1 MFQAFVPSPH
11 DVRALV
17 RLAVPIV
24 AMQVGMM
31 LMSVVDTIFV
41 GHVSAR
47 ELAAAALGGLYTI
60 GLFNFCLG
68 VVWAVDPLVS
78 QALGARD
85 PAAAAL
91 GVQRGLV
98 LAAVMGVVA
107 TALCV
112 PAEWVYRALREP
124 PDVIPRAVSFVH
136 ISAPSLVPM
145 LLFVALRQ
153 SLVAMKRTSAL
164 VVVVVLSN
172 LLNAGLD
179 WVLVFGHWG
188 LPAMGAPGSA
198 LATTITRFLGL
209 FALLVIARRA
219 LEPML
224 RPWRKE
230 ALALG
235 PLLRTF
241 QIGLPIGA
249 QNSVEF
255 TTFAAISVFAGWF
268 GAEAVSGHQ
277 VAINL
282 ASLMFMVP
290 LGIGSASSV
299 LVGHAIGEQ
308 DMAHAR
314 RVRLRVACD
323 GRHLPGIECGHR
335 RIPRAFARSSPP
347 VASAKQCQPAR
358 QLRPNGTLPRG
369 GPAGTTGQ
377 TTESAS
383 GSERLEILVIFGSQ
397 YGNTHRIA
405 RAIARSLS
413 SEHHVRVLPAAAASE
428 VSGAGIDLLFVGAPT
443 QMRGLRLLAKPF
455 LDGLVE
461 RGFAGTRAA
470 AFDTRMDLGPQLL
483 ESTVISNQLVEAGCR
498 LVAKPESFLVLG
510 LEGPLAEG
518 EEERAESWAR
528 AVVRTVG
535 AAV

>member
-1 MFQAFVPSPH
+1 VRVDRAHAALADAPVIEHWRTLTPPRHSVRMFQSFVPSPH

-17 RLAVPIV
+17 KLAVPIV

-31 LMSVVDTIFV
+31 LMSVVDTVFV

-60 GLFNFCLG
+60 GLFNFALG

-98 LAAVMGVVA
+98 LAAVMGAVA
-107 TALCV
+107 TLLCI
-112 PAEWVYRALREP
+112 PAGWVYRALHEP
-124 PDVIPRAVSFVH
+124 ADVIPRATAFVH
-136 ISAPSLVPM
+136 ISAPSLMPM

-153 SLVAMKRTSAL
+153 SLQAMKRTHAL
-164 VVVVVLSN
+164 VGVVVLSN

-188 LPAMGAPGSA
+188 SPAMGAPGSA

-209 FALLVIARRA
+209 FALLAIARHDLA
-219 LEPML
+219 PVL
-224 RPWRKE
+224 RPWRRE
-230 ALALG
+230 ALAIG

-241 QIGLPIGA
+241 HLGLPIGA

-314 RVRLRVACD
+314 RVA
-323 GRHLPGIECGHR
+323 
-335 RIPRAFARSSPP
+335 
-347 VASAKQCQPAR
+347 ASALAVGTGYMVLSACV
-358 QLRPNGTLPRG
+358 LLTLPALF
-369 GPAGTTGQ
+369 AGAYTSVPGVVAVAVLLIPIAGVFQ
-377 TTESAS
+377 VFDGLQVVSA
-383 GSERLEILVIFGSQ
+383 G
-397 YGNTHRIA
+397 
-405 RAIARSLS
+405 
-413 SEHHVRVLPAAAASE
+413 VLR
-428 VSGAGIDLLFVGAPT
+428 GAGD
-443 QMRGLRLLAKPF
+443 
-455 LDGLVE
+455 
-461 RGFAGTRAA
+461 TRAPLVSNVLGFWLVGMPVSLWLGFRAGLGVVGLWWGFVAGLA
-470 AFDTRMDLGPQLL
+470 A
-483 ESTVISNQLVEAGCR
+483 
-498 LVAKPESFLVLG
+498 VAAFLVLRVRA
-510 LEGPLAEG
+510 LLSRPVARISVEG
-518 EEERAESWAR
+518 EPA
-528 AVVRTVG
+528 
-535 AAV
+535 

>member
-107 TALCV
+107 TVLCV

-164 VVVVVLSN
+164 VAVVVLSN

-209 FALLVIARRA
+209 FALLVIGRRA

-314 RVRLRVACD
+314 RVAASALAVGAGYMALSACVLLA
-323 GRHLPGIECGHR
+323 LPGM
-335 RIPRAFARSSPP
+335 F
-347 VASAKQCQPAR
+347 ASAYTSVPGVVAVAALLIPIAGVFQVFDGLQVVSAGV
-358 QLRPNGTLPRG
+358 LR
-369 GPAGTTGQ
+369 
-377 TTESAS
+377 
-383 GSERLEILVIFGSQ
+383 
-397 YGNTHRIA
+397 
-405 RAIARSLS
+405 
-413 SEHHVRVLPAAAASE
+413 
-428 VSGAGIDLLFVGAPT
+428 GAGD
-443 QMRGLRLLAKPF
+443 
-455 LDGLVE
+455 
-461 RGFAGTRAA
+461 TRAPLVSNVLGFWLVGMPVSLWLGFKGGLGVVGLWWGFVAGLAVVA
-470 AFDTRMDLGPQLL
+470 A
-483 ESTVISNQLVEAGCR
+483 
-498 LVAKPESFLVLG
+498 FLVLRVRE
-510 LEGPLAEG
+510 LLSRPVARISVEG
-518 EEERAESWAR
+518 EPA
-528 AVVRTVG
+528 
-535 AAV
+535 

>member
-17 RLAVPIV
+17 KLAVPIV

-31 LMSVVDTIFV
+31 LMSVVDTVFV

-60 GLFNFCLG
+60 GLFNFALG

-98 LAAVMGVVA
+98 LAAVMGAVA
-107 TALCV
+107 TLLCI
-112 PAEWVYRALREP
+112 PAGWVYRVLHEP
-124 PDVIPRAVSFVH
+124 ADVIPRATAFVH

-153 SLVAMKRTSAL
+153 SLQAMKRTHAL
-164 VVVVVLSN
+164 VGVVVLSN

-188 LPAMGAPGSA
+188 FPAMGAPGSA
-198 LATTITRFLGL
+198 LATTITRTLGL
-209 FALLVIARRA
+209 FALLAIARHDLA
-219 LEPML
+219 PVL

-230 ALALG
+230 ALAIG
-235 PLLRTF
+235 ALLRTF
-241 QIGLPIGA
+241 RLGLPIGA

-282 ASLMFMVP
+282 ASLMYMVP

-299 LVGHAIGEQ
+299 LVGHAIGER
-308 DMAHAR
+308 DMVHAR
-314 RVRLRVACD
+314 RVA
-323 GRHLPGIECGHR
+323 
-335 RIPRAFARSSPP
+335 
-347 VASAKQCQPAR
+347 ASALAVGAAYMVLSACV
-358 QLRPNGTLPRG
+358 LLTLPALF
-369 GPAGTTGQ
+369 AGAYTSVPGVVAVAVLLIPIAGVFQ
-377 TTESAS
+377 VFDGLQVVSA
-383 GSERLEILVIFGSQ
+383 G
-397 YGNTHRIA
+397 
-405 RAIARSLS
+405 
-413 SEHHVRVLPAAAASE
+413 VLR
-428 VSGAGIDLLFVGAPT
+428 GAGD
-443 QMRGLRLLAKPF
+443 
-455 LDGLVE
+455 
-461 RGFAGTRAA
+461 TRAPLVSNVLGFWLVGMPVSLWLGFRAGLGVVGLWWGFVAGLA
-470 AFDTRMDLGPQLL
+470 A
-483 ESTVISNQLVEAGCR
+483 
-498 LVAKPESFLVLG
+498 VAAFLVLRV
-510 LEGPLAEG
+510 
-518 EEERAESWAR
+518 RALLSRPVARTSVESEPA
-528 AVVRTVG
+528 
-535 AAV
+535 

>member
-98 LAAVMGVVA
+98 LAAVMGAVA
-107 TALCV
+107 TVLCV
-112 PAEWVYRALREP
+112 PAEWVYRALHEP

-164 VVVVVLSN
+164 VAVVVLSN

-241 QIGLPIGA
+241 QLGLPIGA

-314 RVRLRVACD
+314 RVA
-323 GRHLPGIECGHR
+323 
-335 RIPRAFARSSPP
+335 
-347 VASAKQCQPAR
+347 ASALAVGAGYMALSACVLLA
-358 QLRPNGTLPRG
+358 LPRMFASAYTSVPG
-369 GPAGTTGQ
+369 VVAVAALLIPIAGVFQVFDGLQ
-377 TTESAS
+377 VVSA
-383 GSERLEILVIFGSQ
+383 G
-397 YGNTHRIA
+397 
-405 RAIARSLS
+405 
-413 SEHHVRVLPAAAASE
+413 VLR
-428 VSGAGIDLLFVGAPT
+428 GAGD
-443 QMRGLRLLAKPF
+443 
-455 LDGLVE
+455 
-461 RGFAGTRAA
+461 TRAPLLSNVLGFWLVGMPVSLWLGFKAGLGVVGLWWGFVAGLAVVA
-470 AFDTRMDLGPQLL
+470 A
-483 ESTVISNQLVEAGCR
+483 
-498 LVAKPESFLVLG
+498 FLVLRVRE
-510 LEGPLAEG
+510 LLSRPVARISVEG
-518 EEERAESWAR
+518 EPA
-528 AVVRTVG
+528 
-535 AAV
+535 

>member
-98 LAAVMGVVA
+98 LAAVMGAVA
-107 TALCV
+107 TVLCV
-112 PAEWVYRALREP
+112 PAEWVYRALHEP

-164 VVVVVLSN
+164 VAVVVLSN

-209 FALLVIARRA
+209 FALLAIARRA

-314 RVRLRVACD
+314 RVAASALAVGAGYMALSACVLLA
-323 GRHLPGIECGHR
+323 LPGM
-335 RIPRAFARSSPP
+335 F
-347 VASAKQCQPAR
+347 ASAYTSVPGVVAVAALLIPIAGVFQVFDGLQVVSAGV
-358 QLRPNGTLPRG
+358 LR
-369 GPAGTTGQ
+369 
-377 TTESAS
+377 
-383 GSERLEILVIFGSQ
+383 
-397 YGNTHRIA
+397 
-405 RAIARSLS
+405 
-413 SEHHVRVLPAAAASE
+413 
-428 VSGAGIDLLFVGAPT
+428 GAGD
-443 QMRGLRLLAKPF
+443 
-455 LDGLVE
+455 
-461 RGFAGTRAA
+461 TRAPLVSNVLGFWLVGMPVSLWLGFKGGLGVVGLWWGFVAGLAVVA
-470 AFDTRMDLGPQLL
+470 A
-483 ESTVISNQLVEAGCR
+483 
-498 LVAKPESFLVLG
+498 FLVLRVRE
-510 LEGPLAEG
+510 LLSRPVARISVEG
-518 EEERAESWAR
+518 EPA
-528 AVVRTVG
+528 
-535 AAV
+535 

>member
-1 MFQAFVPSPH
+1 MFQAFVPSPR

-107 TALCV
+107 TVLCV

-164 VVVVVLSN
+164 VAVVVLSN

-188 LPAMGAPGSA
+188 FPALGAPGSA
-198 LATTITRFLGL
+198 LATTITRFGGL
-209 FALLVIARRA
+209 FALLAIARRD
-219 LEPML
+219 LEPVL
-224 RPWRKE
+224 RPWRRE
-230 ALALG
+230 AMALG
-235 PLLRTF
+235 PLRRTF
-241 QIGLPIGA
+241 QLGLPIGA

-314 RVRLRVACD
+314 RVA
-323 GRHLPGIECGHR
+323 
-335 RIPRAFARSSPP
+335 
-347 VASAKQCQPAR
+347 ASALAVGAGYMALSACVLLAIPAVF
-358 QLRPNGTLPRG
+358 
-369 GPAGTTGQ
+369 AGAYTSVPGVV
-377 TTESAS
+377 A
-383 GSERLEILVIFGSQ
+383 V
-397 YGNTHRIA
+397 
-405 RAIARSLS
+405 
-413 SEHHVRVLPAAAASE
+413 AAALIPIAGVFQVFDGLQV
-428 VSGAGIDLLFVGAPT
+428 VSAGVLRGAGD
-443 QMRGLRLLAKPF
+443 
-455 LDGLVE
+455 
-461 RGFAGTRAA
+461 TRAPLVSNVLGFWLVGMPVSLWLGFRAGLGVVGLWWGFVAGLA
-470 AFDTRMDLGPQLL
+470 A
-483 ESTVISNQLVEAGCR
+483 
-498 LVAKPESFLVLG
+498 VAAFLVLRVRA
-510 LEGPLAEG
+510 LLSRAVARISVEG
-518 EEERAESWAR
+518 EPA
-528 AVVRTVG
+528 
-535 AAV
+535 

>member
-98 LAAVMGVVA
+98 LAAVMGAVA
-107 TALCV
+107 TVLCV

-164 VVVVVLSN
+164 VAVVVLSN

-314 RVRLRVACD
+314 RVAASALAVGAGYMALSACVLLA
-323 GRHLPGIECGHR
+323 LPGM
-335 RIPRAFARSSPP
+335 F
-347 VASAKQCQPAR
+347 ASAYTSVPGVVAVAALLIPIAGVFQVFDGLQVVSAGV
-358 QLRPNGTLPRG
+358 LR
-369 GPAGTTGQ
+369 
-377 TTESAS
+377 
-383 GSERLEILVIFGSQ
+383 
-397 YGNTHRIA
+397 
-405 RAIARSLS
+405 
-413 SEHHVRVLPAAAASE
+413 
-428 VSGAGIDLLFVGAPT
+428 GAGD
-443 QMRGLRLLAKPF
+443 
-455 LDGLVE
+455 
-461 RGFAGTRAA
+461 TRAP
-470 AFDTRMDLGPQLL
+470 L
-483 ESTVISNQLVEAGCR
+483 ISNVLGFWLVGMPVSLWLGFKGGLGVVGLWWGFVAG
-498 LVAKPESFLVLG
+498 LAVVAAFLVLRVRE
-510 LEGPLAEG
+510 LLSRPVARISVEG
-518 EEERAESWAR
+518 EPA
-528 AVVRTVG
+528 
-535 AAV
+535 

>member
-107 TALCV
+107 TVLCV
-112 PAEWVYRALREP
+112 PAEWVYRALHEP

-164 VVVVVLSN
+164 VAVVVLSN

-209 FALLVIARRA
+209 FALLVIGRRA

-314 RVRLRVACD
+314 RVAASALAVGAGYMALSACVLLA
-323 GRHLPGIECGHR
+323 LPGM
-335 RIPRAFARSSPP
+335 F
-347 VASAKQCQPAR
+347 ASAYTSVPGVVAVAALLIPIAGVFQVFDGLQVVSAGV
-358 QLRPNGTLPRG
+358 LR
-369 GPAGTTGQ
+369 
-377 TTESAS
+377 
-383 GSERLEILVIFGSQ
+383 
-397 YGNTHRIA
+397 
-405 RAIARSLS
+405 
-413 SEHHVRVLPAAAASE
+413 
-428 VSGAGIDLLFVGAPT
+428 GAGD
-443 QMRGLRLLAKPF
+443 
-455 LDGLVE
+455 
-461 RGFAGTRAA
+461 TRAPLVSNVLGFWLVGMPVSLWLGFKGGLGVVGLWWGFVAGLAVVA
-470 AFDTRMDLGPQLL
+470 A
-483 ESTVISNQLVEAGCR
+483 
-498 LVAKPESFLVLG
+498 FLVLRVRE
-510 LEGPLAEG
+510 LLSRPVARISVEG
-518 EEERAESWAR
+518 EPA
-528 AVVRTVG
+528 
-535 AAV
+535 

>member
-107 TALCV
+107 TVLCV
-112 PAEWVYRALREP
+112 PAEWVYRALHEP

-164 VVVVVLSN
+164 VAVVVLSN

-314 RVRLRVACD
+314 RVAASALAVGAGYMALSACVLLA
-323 GRHLPGIECGHR
+323 LPGM
-335 RIPRAFARSSPP
+335 F
-347 VASAKQCQPAR
+347 ASAYTSVPGVVAVAALLIPIAGVFQVFDGLQVVSAGV
-358 QLRPNGTLPRG
+358 LR
-369 GPAGTTGQ
+369 
-377 TTESAS
+377 
-383 GSERLEILVIFGSQ
+383 
-397 YGNTHRIA
+397 
-405 RAIARSLS
+405 
-413 SEHHVRVLPAAAASE
+413 
-428 VSGAGIDLLFVGAPT
+428 GAGD
-443 QMRGLRLLAKPF
+443 
-455 LDGLVE
+455 
-461 RGFAGTRAA
+461 TRAPLVSNVLGFWLVGMPVSLWLGFKGGLGVVGLWWGFVAGLAVVA
-470 AFDTRMDLGPQLL
+470 A
-483 ESTVISNQLVEAGCR
+483 
-498 LVAKPESFLVLG
+498 FLVLRVRE
-510 LEGPLAEG
+510 LLSRPVARISVEG
-518 EEERAESWAR
+518 EPA
-528 AVVRTVG
+528 
-535 AAV
+535 

>member
-1 MFQAFVPSPH
+1 MFQAFVPSPR

-78 QALGARD
+78 QAIGARD

-91 GVQRGLV
+91 GVLRGLV
-98 LAAVMGVVA
+98 LAAVMGGVA
-107 TALCV
+107 TVLCV
-112 PAEWVYRALREP
+112 PAEWVYRALHEP
-124 PDVIPRAVSFVH
+124 ADVIPRAVSFVH

-164 VVVVVLSN
+164 VAVVVLSN
-172 LLNAGLD
+172 LLNAGWD

-314 RVRLRVACD
+314 RVA
-323 GRHLPGIECGHR
+323 
-335 RIPRAFARSSPP
+335 
-347 VASAKQCQPAR
+347 ASALAVGAGYMALSACVLLA
-358 QLRPNGTLPRG
+358 LPRMFASAYTSVPG
-369 GPAGTTGQ
+369 VVAVAALLIPIAGVFQVFDGLQ
-377 TTESAS
+377 VVSA
-383 GSERLEILVIFGSQ
+383 G
-397 YGNTHRIA
+397 
-405 RAIARSLS
+405 
-413 SEHHVRVLPAAAASE
+413 VLR
-428 VSGAGIDLLFVGAPT
+428 GAGD
-443 QMRGLRLLAKPF
+443 
-455 LDGLVE
+455 
-461 RGFAGTRAA
+461 TRAPLLSNVLGFWLVGMPVSLWLGFKGGLGVVGLWWGFVAGLAVVA
-470 AFDTRMDLGPQLL
+470 A
-483 ESTVISNQLVEAGCR
+483 
-498 LVAKPESFLVLG
+498 FLVLRVRE
-510 LEGPLAEG
+510 LLSRPVARISVEG
-518 EEERAESWAR
+518 EPA
-528 AVVRTVG
+528 
-535 AAV
+535 

>member
-98 LAAVMGVVA
+98 LAAVMGAVA
-107 TALCV
+107 TVLCV
-112 PAEWVYRALREP
+112 PAEWVYRALHEP

-164 VVVVVLSN
+164 VAVVVLSN

-314 RVRLRVACD
+314 RVAASALAVGAGYMALSACVLLA
-323 GRHLPGIECGHR
+323 LPGM
-335 RIPRAFARSSPP
+335 F
-347 VASAKQCQPAR
+347 ASAYTSVPGVVTVAALLIPIAGVFQVFDGLQVVSAGV
-358 QLRPNGTLPRG
+358 LR
-369 GPAGTTGQ
+369 
-377 TTESAS
+377 
-383 GSERLEILVIFGSQ
+383 
-397 YGNTHRIA
+397 
-405 RAIARSLS
+405 
-413 SEHHVRVLPAAAASE
+413 
-428 VSGAGIDLLFVGAPT
+428 GAGDTRAPLVSNVLGFWLVGMPVSLWLGFRAGLGVVGLWWGFVAGLAAVGA
-443 QMRGLRLLAKPF
+443 
-455 LDGLVE
+455 
-461 RGFAGTRAA
+461 
-470 AFDTRMDLGPQLL
+470 
-483 ESTVISNQLVEAGCR
+483 
-498 LVAKPESFLVLG
+498 FLVLRVRS
-510 LEGPLAEG
+510 LLSRPVARISVEG
-518 EEERAESWAR
+518 EPASS
-528 AVVRTVG
+528 G
-535 AAV
+535 

>member
-98 LAAVMGVVA
+98 LAAVMGAVA
-107 TALCV
+107 TVLCV
-112 PAEWVYRALREP
+112 PAEWVYRALHEP

-164 VVVVVLSN
+164 VAVVVLSN

-314 RVRLRVACD
+314 RVAASALAVGAGYMALSACVLLA
-323 GRHLPGIECGHR
+323 LPGM
-335 RIPRAFARSSPP
+335 F
-347 VASAKQCQPAR
+347 ASAYTSVPGVVAVAALLIPIAGVFQVFDGLQVVSAGV
-358 QLRPNGTLPRG
+358 LR
-369 GPAGTTGQ
+369 
-377 TTESAS
+377 
-383 GSERLEILVIFGSQ
+383 
-397 YGNTHRIA
+397 
-405 RAIARSLS
+405 
-413 SEHHVRVLPAAAASE
+413 
-428 VSGAGIDLLFVGAPT
+428 GAGDTRAPLVSNVLGFWLVGMPVSLWLGFRAGLGVVGLWWGFVAGLAAVGA
-443 QMRGLRLLAKPF
+443 
-455 LDGLVE
+455 
-461 RGFAGTRAA
+461 
-470 AFDTRMDLGPQLL
+470 
-483 ESTVISNQLVEAGCR
+483 
-498 LVAKPESFLVLG
+498 FLVLRVRS
-510 LEGPLAEG
+510 LLSRPVARISVEG
-518 EEERAESWAR
+518 EPASS
-528 AVVRTVG
+528 G
-535 AAV
+535 

>member
-1 MFQAFVPSPH
+1 MLQTFIPSRH
-11 DVRALV
+11 DMRALV

-31 LMSVVDTIFV
+31 LMNVVDTIFV

-60 GLFNFCLG
+60 GLFNFALG

-98 LAAVMGVVA
+98 LAAVMGAIA
-107 TALCV
+107 TLLCI
-112 PAEWVYRALREP
+112 PAEWVYRSLREP
-124 PDVIPRAVSFVH
+124 AEVIPRATAFVH

-153 SLVAMKRTSAL
+153 SLQAMKRTKAL
-164 VVVVVLSN
+164 VAVVVFSN

-179 WVLVFGHWG
+179 WVFVFGHWG

-209 FALLVIARRA
+209 FALLAIARRD

-230 ALALG
+230 ALAMG

-241 QIGLPIGA
+241 RLGLPIGA

-299 LVGHAIGEQ
+299 LVGHAIGDQ

-314 RVRLRVACD
+314 RVA
-323 GRHLPGIECGHR
+323 
-335 RIPRAFARSSPP
+335 
-347 VASAKQCQPAR
+347 ASALAVGTGYMVLSACVLLALPVVFASAYTSVPGVVAVAALLIPIAGVFQVFDGLQVVSAGV
-358 QLRPNGTLPRG
+358 LR
-369 GPAGTTGQ
+369 
-377 TTESAS
+377 
-383 GSERLEILVIFGSQ
+383 
-397 YGNTHRIA
+397 
-405 RAIARSLS
+405 
-413 SEHHVRVLPAAAASE
+413 
-428 VSGAGIDLLFVGAPT
+428 GAGD
-443 QMRGLRLLAKPF
+443 
-455 LDGLVE
+455 
-461 RGFAGTRAA
+461 TRAPLVSNVLGFWLVGMPVSLWLGFRAGLGVVGLWWGFVAGLA
-470 AFDTRMDLGPQLL
+470 A
-483 ESTVISNQLVEAGCR
+483 
-498 LVAKPESFLVLG
+498 VAAFLVLRVRA
-510 LEGPLAEG
+510 LLSRPVARISVEG
-518 EEERAESWAR
+518 EPA
-528 AVVRTVG
+528 
-535 AAV
+535 

>member
-98 LAAVMGVVA
+98 LAAVMGAVA
-107 TALCV
+107 TVLCV
-112 PAEWVYRALREP
+112 PAEWVYRALHEP

-164 VVVVVLSN
+164 VAVVVLSN

-209 FALLVIARRA
+209 FALLGIAWRA

-241 QIGLPIGA
+241 QLGLPIGA

-314 RVRLRVACD
+314 RVAASALAVGAGYMALSACVLLA
-323 GRHLPGIECGHR
+323 LPGM
-335 RIPRAFARSSPP
+335 F
-347 VASAKQCQPAR
+347 ASAYTSVPGVVAVAALLIPIAGVFQVFDGLQVVSAGV
-358 QLRPNGTLPRG
+358 LR
-369 GPAGTTGQ
+369 
-377 TTESAS
+377 
-383 GSERLEILVIFGSQ
+383 
-397 YGNTHRIA
+397 
-405 RAIARSLS
+405 
-413 SEHHVRVLPAAAASE
+413 
-428 VSGAGIDLLFVGAPT
+428 GAGD
-443 QMRGLRLLAKPF
+443 
-455 LDGLVE
+455 
-461 RGFAGTRAA
+461 TRAP
-470 AFDTRMDLGPQLL
+470 L
-483 ESTVISNQLVEAGCR
+483 ISNVLGFWLVGMPVSLWLGFKGGLGVVGLWWGFVAG
-498 LVAKPESFLVLG
+498 LAVVAAFLVLRVRE
-510 LEGPLAEG
+510 LLSRPVARISVEG
-518 EEERAESWAR
+518 EPA
-528 AVVRTVG
+528 
-535 AAV
+535 

>member
-107 TALCV
+107 TVLCV

-164 VVVVVLSN
+164 VAVVVLSN

-241 QIGLPIGA
+241 QLGLPIGA

-314 RVRLRVACD
+314 RVAASALAVGAGYMALSACVLLA
-323 GRHLPGIECGHR
+323 LPGM
-335 RIPRAFARSSPP
+335 F
-347 VASAKQCQPAR
+347 ASAYTSVPGVVAVAALLIPIAGVFQVFDGLQVVSAGV
-358 QLRPNGTLPRG
+358 LR
-369 GPAGTTGQ
+369 
-377 TTESAS
+377 
-383 GSERLEILVIFGSQ
+383 
-397 YGNTHRIA
+397 
-405 RAIARSLS
+405 
-413 SEHHVRVLPAAAASE
+413 
-428 VSGAGIDLLFVGAPT
+428 GAGD
-443 QMRGLRLLAKPF
+443 
-455 LDGLVE
+455 
-461 RGFAGTRAA
+461 TRAPLVSNVLGFWLVGMPVSLWLGFKGGLGVVGLWWGFVAGLAVVA
-470 AFDTRMDLGPQLL
+470 A
-483 ESTVISNQLVEAGCR
+483 
-498 LVAKPESFLVLG
+498 FLVLRVRE
-510 LEGPLAEG
+510 LLSRPVARISVEG
-518 EEERAESWAR
+518 EPASS
-528 AVVRTVG
+528 G
-535 AAV
+535 

>member
-1 MFQAFVPSPH
+1 MLQAFVPSPH

-107 TALCV
+107 TVLCV
-112 PAEWVYRALREP
+112 PAEWVYRALHEP

-164 VVVVVLSN
+164 VAVVVLSN

-209 FALLVIARRA
+209 FALLVIAWRA
-219 LEPML
+219 LQPML

-241 QIGLPIGA
+241 QLGLPIGA

-314 RVRLRVACD
+314 RVAASALAVGAGYMALSACVLLA
-323 GRHLPGIECGHR
+323 LPGM
-335 RIPRAFARSSPP
+335 F
-347 VASAKQCQPAR
+347 ASAYTSVPGVVAVAALLIPIAGVFQVFDGLQVVSAGV
-358 QLRPNGTLPRG
+358 LR
-369 GPAGTTGQ
+369 
-377 TTESAS
+377 
-383 GSERLEILVIFGSQ
+383 
-397 YGNTHRIA
+397 
-405 RAIARSLS
+405 
-413 SEHHVRVLPAAAASE
+413 
-428 VSGAGIDLLFVGAPT
+428 GAGD
-443 QMRGLRLLAKPF
+443 
-455 LDGLVE
+455 
-461 RGFAGTRAA
+461 TRAPLVSNVLGFWLVGMPVSLWLGFKGGLGVVGLWWGFVAGLAVVA
-470 AFDTRMDLGPQLL
+470 A
-483 ESTVISNQLVEAGCR
+483 
-498 LVAKPESFLVLG
+498 FLVLRVRE
-510 LEGPLAEG
+510 LLSRPVARISVEG
-518 EEERAESWAR
+518 EPA
-528 AVVRTVG
+528 
-535 AAV
+535 

>member
-314 RVRLRVACD
+314 RVAASALAVGAGYMALSACVLLA
-323 GRHLPGIECGHR
+323 LPGM
-335 RIPRAFARSSPP
+335 F
-347 VASAKQCQPAR
+347 ASAYTSVPGVVAVAALLIPIAGVFQVFDGLQVVSAGV
-358 QLRPNGTLPRG
+358 LR
-369 GPAGTTGQ
+369 
-377 TTESAS
+377 
-383 GSERLEILVIFGSQ
+383 
-397 YGNTHRIA
+397 
-405 RAIARSLS
+405 
-413 SEHHVRVLPAAAASE
+413 
-428 VSGAGIDLLFVGAPT
+428 GAGD
-443 QMRGLRLLAKPF
+443 
-455 LDGLVE
+455 
-461 RGFAGTRAA
+461 TRAP
-470 AFDTRMDLGPQLL
+470 L
-483 ESTVISNQLVEAGCR
+483 ISNVLGFWLVGMPVSLWLGFKGGLGVVGLWWGFVAG
-498 LVAKPESFLVLG
+498 LAVVAAFLVLRVRE
-510 LEGPLAEG
+510 LLSRPVARISVEG
-518 EEERAESWAR
+518 EPA
-528 AVVRTVG
+528 
-535 AAV
+535 

>member
-1 MFQAFVPSPH
+1 MFQAFIPSRH

-31 LMSVVDTIFV
+31 LMNVVDTIFV

-60 GLFNFCLG
+60 GLFNFALG

-98 LAAVMGVVA
+98 LAAVMGAIA
-107 TALCV
+107 TLLCI
-112 PAEWVYRALREP
+112 PAEWVYRSLREP
-124 PDVIPRAVSFVH
+124 AEVIPRAVAFVH
-136 ISAPSLVPM
+136 ISAPSLTPM

-153 SLVAMKRTSAL
+153 SLQAMKRTNAL
-164 VVVVVLSN
+164 VGVVVLSN

-209 FALLVIARRA
+209 FALLAIARRD
-219 LEPML
+219 LQPVL

-230 ALALG
+230 ALATG

-241 QIGLPIGA
+241 RLGLPIGA

-299 LVGHAIGEQ
+299 LVGHAIGDQ

-314 RVRLRVACD
+314 RVA
-323 GRHLPGIECGHR
+323 
-335 RIPRAFARSSPP
+335 
-347 VASAKQCQPAR
+347 ASALAVGTGYMVLSACVLLALPVVFASAYTSVPGVVAVAALLIPIAGVFQVFDGLQVVSAGV
-358 QLRPNGTLPRG
+358 LR
-369 GPAGTTGQ
+369 
-377 TTESAS
+377 
-383 GSERLEILVIFGSQ
+383 
-397 YGNTHRIA
+397 
-405 RAIARSLS
+405 
-413 SEHHVRVLPAAAASE
+413 
-428 VSGAGIDLLFVGAPT
+428 GAGD
-443 QMRGLRLLAKPF
+443 
-455 LDGLVE
+455 
-461 RGFAGTRAA
+461 TRAPLVSNVLGFWLVGMPVSLWLGFRVGLGVVGLWWGFVAGLA
-470 AFDTRMDLGPQLL
+470 A
-483 ESTVISNQLVEAGCR
+483 
-498 LVAKPESFLVLG
+498 VAAFLVLRVRA
-510 LEGPLAEG
+510 LLSRPVARISVEG
-518 EEERAESWAR
+518 EPA
-528 AVVRTVG
+528 
-535 AAV
+535 